1 MIIRGLIEG
10 FTDVK
15 FARDLKLF
23 PRMIIRG
30 LIEGGHSR

>member
-10 FTDVK
+10 RCPDSPRRSE
-15 FARDLKLF
+15 AEF

-30 LIEGGHSR
+30 LIEG